1 MFPVGVVAVHVPFA
15 KVNVVSILAW
25 AANVADVNVAAGC
38 TDAVMLAMLC
48 CVAGALGVAIVVSR
62 CHAVLSWWC
71 AHFRDG
77 REQGQTAHIAWVTFV
92 RLLLRVGVVCVH
104 RVRRS
109 SRFVG
114 RCQLDD

>member
-62 CHAVLSWWC
+62 CHAVLSGG
-71 AHFRDG
+71 ARIFAMAGNKDRQRISHG
-77 REQGQTAHIAWVTFV
+77 
-92 RLLLRVGVVCVH
+92 
-104 RVRRS
+104 
-109 SRFVG
+109 
-114 RCQLDD
+114 